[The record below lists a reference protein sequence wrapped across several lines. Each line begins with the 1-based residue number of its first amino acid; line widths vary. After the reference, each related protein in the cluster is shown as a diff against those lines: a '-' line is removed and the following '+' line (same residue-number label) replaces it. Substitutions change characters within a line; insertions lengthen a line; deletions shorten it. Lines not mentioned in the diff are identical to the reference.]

1 MKHPLLTT
9 RRDFLR
15 TSILGGALS
24 WTVPSFVAE
33 TFSAL
38 HASADGSLTQ
48 VTTGKDGPILVL
60 IQLAGGND
68 GLNTVVPYTNDFY
81 YKARPTIAIQAKDA
95 LRLNDSLGLHPSLTG
110 FKNLFDA
117 GHLSVI
123 NGVGYPNPNRSHFR
137 STEIWQTATDAEE
150 YATTGWIGRYFDSA
164 CAGCDPTVGVNI
176 GPRLPE
182 AFASPSATGVSLENP
197 GAYKFMGEK
206 ANDDQ
211 EMAYH
216 NMYKSPEEIAAE
228 NNSGGSIS
236 MVSGTMTLS
245 DGKSALDFLER
256 TAMDA
261 SVSSDK
267 IRDLAGKVKNKAA
280 YPKTSLASQL
290 GLVARLI
297 GGGLPT
303 RVFYVSQGG
312 YDTHFQ
318 QRASQDGHLKELGDA
333 VKAFTDDLIAMG
345 QFDRVMV
352 MTFSE
357 FGRRVA
363 ENGSKGTDHGAAAPM
378 FLFGSKIKSGLL
390 GGEPSLNP
398 KDLDDGDIKFNTDFR
413 SVYATVLQ
421 DWLKTPSV
429 PILGRQFQTM
439 PIVS

>member
-38 HASADGSLTQ
+38 HAAADGSLTQ

-81 YKARPTIAIQAKDA
+81 YKARPTIAIPAA
-95 LRLNDSLGLHPSLTG
+95 NTLRLNDTLGLHPSLTG
-110 FKNLFDA
+110 FKSLYDA
-117 GHLSVI
+117 GHLSIV

-137 STEIWQTATDAEE
+137 GTEIWQTATDAEE
-150 YATTGWIGRYFDSA
+150 YSTTGWIGRYFDNA

-176 GPRLPE
+176 GPRLPQ
-182 AFASPSATGVSLENP
+182 AFSSPHATGVSLENP
-197 GAYKFMGEK
+197 SAYKFMGEK
-206 ANDDQ
+206 PNDDQ
-211 EMAYH
+211 EMAFH
-216 NMYKSPEEIAAE
+216 NMTESPEEAASE
-228 NNSGGSIS
+228 SNSGGSIS

-245 DGKSALDFLER
+245 NRESALDFLER

-267 IRDLAGKVKNKAA
+267 IRNLASKVKNKAP

-318 QRASQDGHLKELGDA
+318 QRTAQDAHLKELGDA

-357 FGRRVA
+357 FGRRVV

-378 FLFGSKIKSGLL
+378 FLFGSKIKSGIV
-390 GGEPSLNP
+390 GREPSLAP
-398 KDLDDGDIKFNTDFR
+398 ADLDDGDIKFNTDFR

-429 PILGRQFQTM
+429 PILSRQFNTL
-439 PIVS
+439 PIVA